1 MATQLIGSGAYLSP
15 AHQPALTKPA
25 LLEPVKSAI
34 AAIRSAFN
42 EATADRDNGF
52 AHARE
57 VCTEE
62 AELRDIL
69 MGMAKAGDTVAA
81 IGEE

>member
-42 EATADRDNGF
+42 EATAASHIYDGLLACDVPRD
-52 AHARE
+52 
-57 VCTEE
+57 
-62 AELRDIL
+62 
-69 MGMAKAGDTVAA
+69 VAA
-81 IGEE
+81 RRTFEMLYAKRDTHKA